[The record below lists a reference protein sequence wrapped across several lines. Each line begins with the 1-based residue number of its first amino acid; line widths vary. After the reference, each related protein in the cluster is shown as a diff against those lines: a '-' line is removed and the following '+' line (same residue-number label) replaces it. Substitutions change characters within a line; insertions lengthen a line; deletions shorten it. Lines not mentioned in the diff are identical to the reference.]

1 MRFAALPLLL
11 ACSTP
16 TAAAPPKTLANRST
30 APVLT
35 QAGMGRIGATTPA
48 RRTAIAVPA
57 PFVATEH
64 QTPYATEIRFTKN
77 NQLAFVVRGDAK
89 QTWEIEV
96 HTPDVATEDGAVVG
110 MRWEQLRRR
119 DELLCQGGPVEG
131 DREIHCYRGKLG
143 YTFVGR
149 NDNLGGGA
157 RVQPD
162 EREQTLRGLRV
173 VRVRWTA
180 EPQLVDDS
188 QMMEMGGLDNEEEGA
203 LPRP

>member
-1 MRFAALPLLL
+1 MRSVALSLLL
-11 ACSTP
+11 ASCAASSTAKP
-16 TAAAPPKTLANRST
+16 VQNRSI

-35 QAGMGRIGATTPA
+35 QTGMARIGATTPA
-48 RRTAIAVPA
+48 RRGAIKIPA

-64 QTPYATEIRFTKN
+64 QTPYATEVRVTKN
-77 NQLAFVVRGDAK
+77 NQLAFVVRGDAT

-96 HTPDVATEDGAVVG
+96 RTPDVATEDGAAVG
-110 MRWEQLRRR
+110 MRWEQLQRR

-131 DREIHCYRGKLG
+131 DREIHCYRGRLG

-157 RVQPD
+157 RIWPD
-162 EREQTLRGLRV
+162 DREQTLRGLRV
-173 VRVRWTA
+173 VRVRWNA

-188 QMMEMGGLDNEEEGA
+188 HLMEMGGLENEEAGA